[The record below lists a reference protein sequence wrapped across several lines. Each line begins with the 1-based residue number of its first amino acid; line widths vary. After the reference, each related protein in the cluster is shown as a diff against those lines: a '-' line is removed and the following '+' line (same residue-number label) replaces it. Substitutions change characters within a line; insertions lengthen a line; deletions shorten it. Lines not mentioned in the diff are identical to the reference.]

1 MLAGGNLDEQGSK
14 RAIETILR
22 NARAQRQLIDDLLD
36 ISRIISGKLRLE
48 MRPIEL
54 APMIEAVVDGVRP
67 AADARNIHL
76 QTALDSLISPVSGD
90 PDRIQQ
96 IVWNLLSNAIKF
108 TPEGGSVAVRLV
120 RVHTHIEITISD
132 TGQGIDPE
140 LLLHV
145 FDRFRQADS
154 SITRRHGG
162 LGLGLSIVRQ
172 LVEMHGGTVTAE
184 SPGTGEGTVFKVI
197 LPLMSVHHE
206 LSDPETARPL
216 IVATTRTD
224 REPSL
229 NDLRVLVVDD
239 EPDARELVAAVLTLS
254 GAEVVSVGSAD
265 EALAKMA
272 QQQFDVLVSDIGM
285 PKMDGYALIS
295 KVRQLS
301 VERGGRIPAAALTAY
316 AGIED
321 RRRVL
326 ASGYQMHIPKPVEP
340 AELTSAVA
348 GLAEPVAI

>member
-1 MLAGGNLDEQGSK
+1 
-14 RAIETILR
+14 
-22 NARAQRQLIDDLLD
+22 
-36 ISRIISGKLRLE
+36 
-48 MRPIEL
+48 MRPVEL
-54 APMIEAVVDGVRP
+54 ASMIEAVVEGVRP
-67 AADARNIHL
+67 AADAKDIHL
-76 QTALDSLISPVSGD
+76 QTALDPLISSVTGD
-90 PDRIQQ
+90 PERIQQ
-96 IVWNLLSNAIKF
+96 IIWNLLSNAIKF
-108 TPEGGSVAVRLV
+108 TPAGGRVAVRLE
-120 RVHTHIEITISD
+120 RLHSDAEITISD

-206 LSDPETARPL
+206 LSDVEKMRPL

-239 EPDARELVAAVLTLS
+239 EPDARELVAAVLTGS
-254 GAEVVSVGSAD
+254 GAEVFCVGSAG

-272 QQQFDVLVSDIGM
+272 QNQFDVLVSDIGM
-285 PKMDGYALIS
+285 PEMDGYALIRR
-295 KVRQLS
+295 VRQLP

-326 ASGYQMHIPKPVEP
+326 LAGYQMHIPKPVEP
-340 AELTSAVA
+340 AELTRAVA
-348 GLAEPVAI
+348 SLAERSEH